1 MTFAEA
7 ELGSSSTRAWPRP
20 IIGALALH
28 YASSQPTIYRAKM
41 LVQIYA
47 ISSPDEARALG
58 EIGVDHIGV
67 LVGDG
72 SFPRERSV
80 AHHRQTAMPIF
91 ELLYRRCVSRSVEA
105 L

>member
-1 MTFAEA
+1 MLFN
-7 ELGSSSTRAWPRP
+7 SSLASYYYR
-20 IIGALALH
+20 GALTPH
-28 YASSQPTIYRAKM
+28 VREGTG
-41 LVQIYA
+41 QIHRRRCLSRFMKYPVPMKHA
-47 ISSPDEARALG
+47 ALG